1 MLDHINSSPT
11 FCKRQGICSV
21 MLMQGA
27 RCLLKVLFVKLE
39 KRQALEDGRNLNFS
53 AFVFFIEIQNIDD
66 IYDIP
71 VFNNENKLFT
81 LTFICVEMNFS

>member
-53 AFVFFIEIQNIDD
+53 AFVFFIEIQNMMIFM
-66 IYDIP
+66 IYQ
-71 VFNNENKLFT
+71 F
-81 LTFICVEMNFS
+81 LTMKISFLH

>member
-1 MLDHINSSPT
+1 
-11 FCKRQGICSV
+11 

-27 RCLLKVLFVKLE
+27 RYLLKVLFVKLE

-66 IYDIP
+66 TSYQ
-71 VFNNENKLFT
+71 F
-81 LTFICVEMNFS
+81 LTRRISILH